1 MSTLERLVC
10 DRLDEVV
17 DPCSAANGT
26 DLSII
31 EMGLLDDADIE
42 EGHVT
47 VSMRL
52 TSPFCMQ
59 LPYFVKEIEE
69 RIGALDEV
77 NAVTLETDEGID
89 WHAGMMSEEA
99 RERRRKRKAARK
111 AEYFDEPSEEV
122 SVTD

>member
-1 MSTLERLVC
+1 MTALERRIRE
-10 DRLDEVV
+10 RLDEVV

-31 EMGLLDDADIE
+31 EMGLLDGIDVN

-59 LPYFVKEIEE
+59 LPYFVEE
-69 RIGALDEV
+69 VDERV
-77 NAVTLETDEGID
+77 SAIDGVVSVTLETDEGVD
-89 WHAGMMSEEA
+89 WHTGMMTEEA
-99 RERRRKRKAARK
+99 RKRRRERKAARE
-111 AEYFDEPSEEV
+111 AAYFDDPTEDV
-122 SVTD
+122 SADD